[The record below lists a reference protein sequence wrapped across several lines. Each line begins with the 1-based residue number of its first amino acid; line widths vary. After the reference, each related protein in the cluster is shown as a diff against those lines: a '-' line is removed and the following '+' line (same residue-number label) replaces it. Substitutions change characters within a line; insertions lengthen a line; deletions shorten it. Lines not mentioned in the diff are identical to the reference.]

1 MQCETTEKFFIE
13 ITVALNDLLK
23 KDTSVSMHHRN
34 IQSLAVELF
43 KVMKNLSNKIMSDN
57 FSIRV
62 FKL

>member
-43 KVMKNLSNKIMSDN
+43 KVMKNLSNTIMSDN
-57 FSIRV
+57 FPTRV

>member
-1 MQCETTEKFFIE
+1 MQCQRTEKFFIE

-23 KDTSVSMHHRN
+23 KDTSVSIHHRN

-43 KVMKNLSNKIMSDN
+43 KVMKNLSNTIMSDN
-57 FSIRV
+57 FPTRV